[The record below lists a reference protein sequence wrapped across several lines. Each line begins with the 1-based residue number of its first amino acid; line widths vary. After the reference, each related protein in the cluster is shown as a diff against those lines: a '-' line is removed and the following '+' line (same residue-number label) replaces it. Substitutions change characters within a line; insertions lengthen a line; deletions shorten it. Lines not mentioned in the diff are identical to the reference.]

1 MALRHVQT
9 SPKGRNLVGT
19 LHQSKENPT
28 GGNVDVDQKNRIR
41 GRLLEDGLKNI
52 KQHGVC
58 KNEASQTEAD
68 TMTRLVHS
76 ADVGVQTET
85 MMISCSMNTV
95 PIFSDQPEM
104 QIEREFGNPFTSS
117 GSNLVYWKLLAKE
130 SQKCV
135 RVVCK
140 ENADL
145 CREVAKMREEINE
158 LKQMADEGQVLRSL
172 LEEAIVEHEARTDN
186 E

>member
-1 MALRHVQT
+1 MSRSAAHRDAI
-9 SPKGRNLVGT
+9 
-19 LHQSKENPT
+19 SKENLRDEAFLTNLLFQENGSSSRADIPERQESCWDIAPVK
-28 GGNVDVDQKNRIR
+28 GESYRRQRRR
-41 GRLLEDGLKNI
+41 GSKEP
-52 KQHGVC
+52 H
-58 KNEASQTEAD
+58 
-68 TMTRLVHS
+68 
-76 ADVGVQTET
+76 
-85 MMISCSMNTV
+85 
-95 PIFSDQPEM
+95 SDQPEM